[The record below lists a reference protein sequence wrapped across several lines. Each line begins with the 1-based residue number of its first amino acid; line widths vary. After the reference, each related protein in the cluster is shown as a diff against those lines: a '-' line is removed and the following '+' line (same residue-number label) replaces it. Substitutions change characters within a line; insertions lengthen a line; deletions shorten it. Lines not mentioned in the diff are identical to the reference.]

1 MSASPSTEGALSQ
14 TMPSSSQS
22 GPPQG
27 PPSSP
32 PRRLQSPEE
41 RFGTHPLYAVDAL
54 PAPDAPPDPFAPL
67 PDETPSVANAPR
79 SKNRPSKA
87 RHERQRFE
95 RASYRVPPRHS
106 TRSRSR
112 VAGKST
118 AHSTSP
124 SQTAPLSSA
133 PVVSPTLNRIRD
145 DRRRF
150 RKRLGAFMLALL
162 VVAAGAGA
170 LFAPQ
175 MNIESVQISGLHA
188 TSPVLVQPI
197 ARRLLGHNAL
207 RANKNAVVQSVE
219 RLPTVASARVVL
231 GAALPPRVEL
241 RVVER
246 VPVMRLGDGTSW
258 WVADE
263 SGNPYRKANA
273 RDAKLPALTWS
284 GPVQTLKPLDPQK
297 WDDALQLV
305 QAVKGQST
313 TKQSGELGPI
323 HSMQLDAS
331 GDATLKLAASDGG
344 TDMTLKLG
352 NDEWEQKLQR
362 ARTAMMYFARTKRQA
377 AELNLIALE
386 LPRWTPRGATTSQA
400 TPAPAETQTP
410 AT

>member
-1 MSASPSTEGALSQ
+1 
-14 TMPSSSQS
+14 MPSSSQS
-22 GPPQG
+22 GPPQESN
-27 PPSSP
+27 SSP

-41 RFGTHPLYAVDAL
+41 RFGTHPLLAAPAV
-54 PAPDAPPDPFAPL
+54 PAPEAPLDPFAAL
-67 PDETPSVANAPR
+67 PDAAPR
-79 SKNRPSKA
+79 TDPTARAKNRRAKA

-95 RASYRVPPRHS
+95 REAHRVPPRRV
-106 TRSRSR
+106 TQSRSR
-112 VAGKST
+112 IGDKSSAYT
-118 AHSTSP
+118 VSP
-124 SQTAPLSSA
+124 SQGEPVASPPVSSPA
-133 PVVSPTLNRIRD
+133 LERIRD

-150 RKRLGAFMLALL
+150 RKRLGAFTALAL
-162 VVAAGAGA
+162 VVAAGVGA

-175 MNIESVQISGLHA
+175 MNIQSVQISGLHA
-188 TSPVLVQPI
+188 TSPILVQPI
-197 ARRLLGHNAL
+197 AQRLLGHNVF
-207 RANKNAVVQSVE
+207 RANKNAITQSVE

-231 GAALPPRVEL
+231 GAEVPPRVEL

-246 VPVMRLGDGTSW
+246 KPVMRLGDGTSW

-284 GPVQTLKPLDPQK
+284 GPVQTLKPFDPQK

-305 QAVKGQST
+305 EAVEQQSAT
-313 TKQSGELGPI
+313 DKSGELGRI

-331 GDATLKLAASDGG
+331 GDATLKLAATDGG

-352 NDEWEQKLQR
+352 NDEWDQKLER
-362 ARTAMMYFARTKRQA
+362 AHTAMMYFARTKRQA

-386 LPRWTPRGATTSQA
+386 RPRWIPRGAVTSQA
-400 TPAPAETQTP
+400 TPSPVENQTP